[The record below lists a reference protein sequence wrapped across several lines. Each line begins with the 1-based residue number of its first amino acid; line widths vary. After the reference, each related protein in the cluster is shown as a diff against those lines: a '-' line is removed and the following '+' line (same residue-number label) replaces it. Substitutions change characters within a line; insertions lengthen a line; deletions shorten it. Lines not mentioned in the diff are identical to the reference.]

1 MVREPILEHP
11 KALTAP
17 AEASVVLCGISHPFE
32 WLSPA
37 PRHVTHVLLTH
48 SPLYSGAEA
57 PFLVRLACVKHAA
70 SVRSE
75 PGSNSPVLE
84 MSSSFILYLM
94 LRRAQHKTKA
104 ITYALTRLFAAPI
117 PRNQSL
123 RKKK

>member
-1 MVREPILEHP
+1 MVREPILKCQ
-11 KALTAP
+11 KALTTP
-17 AEASVVLCGISHPFE
+17 SELGGVLCGISHPFE

-37 PRHVTHVLLTH
+37 PGHVTHVLLTH

-84 MSSSFILYLM
+84 MSSSFIFILSCDGRRIKLKRSLM
-94 LRRAQHKTKA
+94 R
-104 ITYALTRLFAAPI
+104 
-117 PRNQSL
+117 
-123 RKKK
+123 